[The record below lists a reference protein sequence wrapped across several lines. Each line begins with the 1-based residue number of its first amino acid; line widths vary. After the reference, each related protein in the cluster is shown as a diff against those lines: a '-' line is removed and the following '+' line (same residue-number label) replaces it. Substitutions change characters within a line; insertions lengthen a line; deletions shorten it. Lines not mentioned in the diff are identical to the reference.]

1 LVPEI
6 PSYLRDTEGAILV
19 TADVVGLY
27 PHIPHEE
34 GLRILR
40 EALTR
45 STVNSSVPADDLVDL
60 ARLVLTSN
68 NLSFNGKHY
77 LQIRGTAIGTKMAP
91 SYANVFMGGLE
102 TKLFEQASV
111 KPVFW
116 RRFIDDVFFIWTDGE
131 ESLKE
136 FMALMNSFHDTI
148 KFTFSWSDSQVNFL
162 DVNVMLNN
170 GVISTDL
177 FCKPTDKH
185 QYLFHTSCHPNSC
198 KRGIPFGQALR
209 IRRICSTDELFEKRA
224 REFCG
229 YLIERGYNP
238 EFVRKEIDR
247 ARRVPREDTLRDKQ
261 PVTNQRIPF
270 VATFHPALPNIAKI
284 LHRLQLVLQSSRRC
298 QGAIGQVPMVAF
310 RRPKSLK
317 DILVHSDLKRQIPD
331 KGCRGCGDRRCR
343 VCDFLVEGTGFK
355 SRVTGR
361 DFIINFRLNCNSDH
375 VVYLLS
381 CAKCE
386 MQYIGS
392 TINKFR
398 TRFNNHKS
406 RLNAHRGL
414 SADSK
419 AKDDIVYKH
428 FNQSDHNGLDEVRI
442 QLIDKCSGE
451 QQLRERE
458 AQWAYRLRSIYPQ
471 GLNSDDFFCSRN
483 PRRDVF

>member
-1 LVPEI
+1 MISKL
-6 PSYLRDTEGAILV
+6 
-19 TADVVGLY
+19 
-27 PHIPHEE
+27 HIYVYIC
-34 GLRILR
+34 RYIY
-40 EALTR
+40 
-45 STVNSSVPADDLVDL
+45 VDL
-60 ARLVLTSN
+60 AKLVLTSN

-91 SYANVFMGGLE
+91 SYANVFMGSLE
-102 TKLFEQASV
+102 TRLFEQAPV

-162 DVNVMLNN
+162 AVNVMLNN
-170 GVISTDL
+170 GVLATDL

-198 KRGIPFGQALR
+198 KRGIPYGQALT

-224 REFCG
+224 GEFCG
-229 YLIERGYNP
+229 YLIKRGYNP
-238 EFVRKEIDR
+238 GYVRKEIDR
-247 ARRVPREDTLRDKQ
+247 ARRVPRGETLKDKQ
-261 PVTNQRIPF
+261 PVTNQRILF
-270 VATFHPALPNIAKI
+270 VATFHSALPNIAKI
-284 LHRLQLVLQSSRRC
+284 LHRLQPVLQSSRRC
-298 QGAIGQVPMVAF
+298 QVAIGQVPMVAF

-343 VCDFLVEGTGFK
+343 VCDFFVVGTGFK

-361 DFIINFRLNCNSDH
+361 DFIINFTLNCNSDH

-398 TRFNNHKS
+398 IRFNNHKS

-451 QQLRERE
+451 QQLRKRE
-458 AQWAYRLRSIYPQ
+458 AQWAYRLRSIYPR